1 MKEGFSRR
9 LSGIVG
15 AFLLLIVSGAVLL
28 GMPLSEDPVS
38 VVQLSLLG
46 LAGLADIVAATE
58 TRLTDRIAWYRW
70 SGVGNVLLGVAL
82 PLGFVGT
89 DGSVAFLVT
98 TGLGGMTLAAMG
110 IDMAVFHGRYT
121 RGQRLNHDTT

>member
-1 MKEGFSRR
+1 MKEEFSRR

-15 AFLLLIVSGAVLL
+15 AFLLLVVSGAVLL
-28 GMPLSEDPVS
+28 GMPLSEEPVS

-70 SGVGNVLLGVAL
+70 SGLGNMLLGLTL

-89 DGSVAFLVT
+89 DDSVAFLVM

-121 RGQRLNHDTT
+121 RGQRLNRDSA